1 MFRSS
6 NPQESLTSTHPVTV
20 RDVSAAAAPGFNMQ
34 TAGRSQQQSFDSYS
48 NTTAV
53 MPGNTCTYYII
64 RQSFCHYSHIT
75 CIIQVIRA
83 EWLRHYDILYMVK
96 WVKRRILGSF
106 IMFISSQKDIH
117 PIFSAAKVLLH
128 KGKTTL
134 SIEFINISNKQLTLR
149 LLMFKWLLI
158 NFFFIAKLAVSHIVI
173 CLHVFQPP
181 FI

>member
-53 MPGNTCTYYII
+53 MPGNTCTYYIL
-64 RQSFCHYSHIT
+64 RQSFCPLFMYHTSDSHWMAAALWYT
-75 CIIQVIRA
+75 V
-83 EWLRHYDILYMVK
+83 LYMVK
-96 WVKRRILGSF
+96 WVKRRILRSF